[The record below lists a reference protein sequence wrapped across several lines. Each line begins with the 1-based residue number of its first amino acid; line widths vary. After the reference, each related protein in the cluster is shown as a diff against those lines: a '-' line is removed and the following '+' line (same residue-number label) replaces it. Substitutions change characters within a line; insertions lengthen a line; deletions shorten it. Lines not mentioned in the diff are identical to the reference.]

1 MTLWHPRE
9 QRLAAQACYGEAVT
23 SPAAGGRQA
32 GPGPGAAGPGVAG
45 GFRVLAPGLR
55 WLLVTAAVLVGLAG
69 IQLLVFTAHTGQYFA
84 FTITSP
90 LAAAFLGAGYWAAVP
105 IEALAAR
112 QRHWANARVAVPAV
126 LTFTVLT
133 LAVTLTHLGQLHLGA
148 RYPAPTQAVTV
159 AWLAIYTLV
168 PALLA
173 TFLLRQARAPGT
185 DPPRT
190 AALPRWLRATLAAQ
204 AAALAAAGTALFA
217 APGPTAPAWPWHLTP
232 MLAQATGAWL
242 IALGVASAH
251 VLIERDPRRLRP
263 AAAGSIAL
271 PLLLAATLARYPHQF
286 HWHTTTAIAYLTLL
300 ATMLLTGTAILTQ
313 GRPRTPPPVTK
324 PDRIPAGQRR

>member
-1 MTLWHPRE
+1 VPSPPR
-9 QRLAAQACYGEAVT
+9 
-23 SPAAGGRQA
+23 
-32 GPGPGAAGPGVAG
+32 
-45 GFRVLAPGLR
+45 
-55 WLLVTAAVLVGLAG
+55 
-69 IQLLVFTAHTGQYFA
+69 AHTGQYFA

-112 QRHWANARVAVPAV
+112 QARWANARISVPAV

-148 RYPAPTQAVTV
+148 RYPAGTQAVTV
-159 AWLAIYTLV
+159 AWLAIYVLV

-173 TFLLRQARAPGT
+173 TFWVRQARSPGT

-190 AALPRWLRATLAAQ
+190 ARLPRWLCATLAAQ
-204 AAALAAAGTALFA
+204 AAVLLGAGTALFT
-217 APGPTAPAWPWHLTP
+217 APAQAAPAWPWHLTP

-251 VLIERDPRRLRP
+251 VIAERDPRRLRP
-263 AAAGSIAL
+263 AAAGSIVL
-271 PLLLAATLARYPHQF
+271 PVLLAAALARYPHEF
-286 HWHTTTAIAYLTLL
+286 HWHSTAAIAYLTLL
-300 ATMLLTGTAILTQ
+300 ATMLLTGAIILAR
-313 GRPRTPPPVTK
+313 GRPRRPPATA
-324 PDRIPAGQRR
+324 PATREETRGNQDGRQRQSQA

>member
-1 MTLWHPRE
+1 MPVDTNTVVRRAEPGG
-9 QRLAAQACYGEAVT
+9 QLA
-23 SPAAGGRQA
+23 GRGPGKGA
-32 GPGPGAAGPGVAG
+32 GPGAGV
-45 GFRVLAPGLR
+45 GFRPVARGLR

-112 QRHWANARVAVPAV
+112 QRHWANARISVPAV

-133 LAVTLTHLGQLHLGA
+133 LTVTLTHLSQLHLGA
-148 RYPAPTQAVTV
+148 HHPAPTQAVTA
-159 AWLAIYTLV
+159 AWLAIYLAV

-173 TFLLRQARAPGT
+173 LFLIRQTRAPGT

-190 AALPRWLRATLAAQ
+190 ARLPRWLCAALAAQ
-204 AAALAAAGTALFA
+204 ATALAAAGLALF
-217 APGPTAPAWPWHLTP
+217 TAPAHAAWWPWALTP

-242 IALGVASAH
+242 IALAVASAH
-251 VLIERDPRRLRP
+251 TIWERDPRRLRP
-263 AAAGSIAL
+263 AAAGSLAF

-286 HWHTTTAIAYLTLL
+286 HWHTPTATAYLTLL

-313 GRPRTPPPVTK
+313 GRPPTARS
-324 PDRIPAGQRR
+324 RAGDDIADTIGIAGADPHR